1 MELFRLQS
9 SLSHEDEVRADQDQ
23 WACEERIL
31 GFDSVS
37 ASKKLELF
45 RVNCGIT
52 QDTMCRYM
60 GVSKRSYCDYES
72 GETRIPFKALL
83 KLAETTDFDFNELI
97 VGDKDRVGAAYR
109 RKVVDMAK
117 RIVSYCLENA
127 EELSV
132 TQMFFVAE
140 SYVAEFGVREDLWFA
155 WIDDR
160 IQSVIRDPKTD
171 EEINSHHSPRI

>member
-1 MELFRLQS
+1 MEAFRLKS
-9 SLSHEDEVRADQDQ
+9 SDSHEDEISSGQEI
-23 WACEERIL
+23 WARDERIV
-31 GFDSVS
+31 GFDNVPPSR
-37 ASKKLELF
+37 KLELF
-45 RVNCGIT
+45 RKNYGIT
-52 QDTMCRYM
+52 QDAMCQYM
-60 GVSKRSYCDYES
+60 DVSKRSYCAYES

-127 EELSV
+127 GGLSV

-140 SYVAEFGVREDLWFA
+140 SYVAEFGVSEDLWFA
-155 WIDDR
+155 WIDDC
-160 IQSVIRDPKTD
+160 IQSVIRDPKID
-171 EEINSHHSPRI
+171 EEIYQPHSPHI